1 MKKWILAIV
10 MALGVS
16 AHAHAQ
22 PLGNYKL
29 ETIVEGLDGPWG
41 LAILPNGD
49 MLVTELTGD
58 LRLIRNGKLV
68 GQAVAGVPESLY
80 GGQGGLMDIALHP
93 GLCPKPSGLSVA
105 FCRHTKRQFAA
116 GHSWPLYRHGAGRHQ
131 HRVRKRPDQKYQSA
145 LWRAHGVLCPI
156 IRC

>member
-93 GLCPKPSGLSVA
+93 DYAQNRLV
-105 FCRHTKRQFAA
+105 
-116 GHSWPLYRHGAGRHQ
+116 
-131 HRVRKRPDQKYQSA
+131 
-145 LWRAHGVLCPI
+145 
-156 IRC
+156 